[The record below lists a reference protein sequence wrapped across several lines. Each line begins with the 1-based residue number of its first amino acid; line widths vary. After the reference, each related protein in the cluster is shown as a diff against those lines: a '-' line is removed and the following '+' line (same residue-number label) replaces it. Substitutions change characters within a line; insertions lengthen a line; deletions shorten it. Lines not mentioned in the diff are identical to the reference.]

1 MPKNVDIY
9 DQKTGQWFRNV
20 LIPGEQVRPRDVQ
33 LLREMV
39 RREAIEPNR
48 PDTGPAP
55 TPGTAP
61 QKSPPL
67 INPYLGPSAAMAN
80 RLTRIGSA
88 RGMVERPRYI
98 ADFRAPMIM
107 AGATAGAAAGM
118 PFALPSAGAIPAAT
132 AIGGAGVGTL
142 AHDVATHYGR
152 KLGLVG
158 PGKFLED
165 DPRYG
170 ATGGQFG
177 PTTRA
182 LNEMALEGTF
192 PFAVGGVRRAGLA
205 AMRGTAGLRGEVMA
219 RARRVA
225 GYGEEIGIPLG
236 MENLSPSGIYRFP
249 RSILGRIPWFSKH
262 FTRLDKEQ
270 GRAILQRQEQLVS
283 HIAPVVKT
291 VTETGT
297 NMATNALRRARGYA
311 KYFKHEYDGFIA
323 DAERAGARIPSTEVR
338 QAARDLFDDFSER
351 LPRMRHETKAGVKI
365 KPIEPPPGEDE
376 EKIIEWA
383 RDNLTNLTDDMS
395 AAQYRRL
402 ARSLN
407 ELMVRYSDT
416 PVAAGKA
423 AALRKALEQDL
434 ENIIG
439 PPELVTRIR
448 RLNREYSAYAKI
460 LEGPTGQRIG
470 RAERGVLGHLN
481 FQKHKTIEHDELF
494 KAAMNVNSPDALRDL
509 HRLVG
514 PSAFRNATRRHVENV
529 FSEGIEEGMKES
541 KNQVIRLSFV
551 KKALGI
557 GKEGSARRSAF
568 AEMLKLNKTRTT
580 IRDWEKFF
588 EVTEAALSQK
598 TIDVSQFLARR
609 VVLSGAQR
617 GLRAINPANIF
628 TSGRSFAATG
638 TAAGVGTG
646 IFLGSGPVSFATSLM
661 LAFGARSGLN
671 RVLTNPAALRAA
683 TRAID
688 PDLAP
693 GVNAQ
698 AAARFVRLMGR
709 EAIDNMGEAI
719 NQFARQ
725 KTQEAQEFTGDIR
738 ERVLQIGEGR

>member
-1 MPKNVDIY
+1 M
-9 DQKTGQWFRNV
+9 
-20 LIPGEQVRPRDVQ
+20 
-33 LLREMV
+33 
-39 RREAIEPNR
+39 
-48 PDTGPAP
+48 
-55 TPGTAP
+55 
-61 QKSPPL
+61 
-67 INPYLGPSAAMAN
+67 LG
-80 RLTRIGSA
+80 
-88 RGMVERPRYI
+88 
-98 ADFRAPMIM
+98 
-107 AGATAGAAAGM
+107 AGAGST
-118 PFALPSAGAIPAAT
+118 
-132 AIGGAGVGTL
+132 
-142 AHDVATHYGR
+142 AHDLTTHYGR

-158 PGKFLED
+158 PGKLLED

-177 PTTRA
+177 PAKRA
-182 LNEMALEGTF
+182 MNEMALEGAF
-192 PFAVGGVRRAGLA
+192 PLGVGAARRGGLSL
-205 AMRGTAGLRGEVMA
+205 MRGTAGLRGEVME
-219 RARRVA
+219 RARRIA
-225 GYGEEIGIPLG
+225 QYSEEIGIPLG
-236 MENLSPSGIYRFP
+236 MENISQSGLYRFP
-249 RSILGRIPWFSKH
+249 RSIMGRIPWFSKH
-262 FTRLDKEQ
+262 FTRLDREQ
-270 GRAILQRQEQLVS
+270 GRAILQRQEEYIS

-297 NMATNALRRARGYA
+297 TMAANALRRARGYA
-311 KYFKHEYDGFIA
+311 KYFKREYDGFIA
-323 DAERAGARIPSTEVR
+323 DAEAVNARIPTTEIR
-338 QAARDLFDDFSER
+338 KRATDLVNDFRAE
-351 LPRMRHETKAGVKI
+351 LPSKTIKAVKGTKVVPSK
-365 KPIEPPPGEDE
+365 PPPGEDQ

-383 RDNLTNLTDDMS
+383 QKELMTLTDDMS

-407 ELMVRYSDT
+407 ELMVKYSDN
-416 PVAAGKA
+416 PAAAGKA
-423 AALRKALEQDL
+423 AALRKGLEQDL

-439 PPELVTRIR
+439 PRELVDRIR
-448 RLNREYSAYAKI
+448 GLNREFGAWATI
-460 LEGPTGQRIG
+460 LEGPTGQKIG

-494 KAAMNVNSPDALRDL
+494 RVAMNVNSPDALRDL

-529 FSEGIEEGMKES
+529 FSEGIEAGMKES
-541 KNQVIRLSFV
+541 KDQVIRLSFV

-557 GKEGSARRSAF
+557 GKEGAARRSAF
-568 AEMLKLNKTRTT
+568 AEMLRLTKSKTT

-588 EVTEAALSQK
+588 DVTEAALSQK
-598 TIDVSQFLARR
+598 TVDVSQFLARR

-628 TSGRSFAATG
+628 TSGKSAAATG

-661 LAFGARSGLN
+661 LAFASRSGLN

-693 GVNAQ
+693 GANAQ

-709 EAIDNMGEAI
+709 EAIDNMGEAV

-725 KTQEAQEFTGDIR
+725 KTQEAQEFAGDVR
-738 ERVLQIGEGR
+738 ERVLQIGESR